1 MWISCIDE
9 NPFSGFFFLLY
20 NMEIYTSGKPI
31 RIINVVPV
39 YNSHKSDVDI
49 IHISI
54 KENLK
59 HHYTYIPTNRTTEIE
74 RRDL

>member
-1 MWISCIDE
+1 MKMYAMHECAICEFRVFDE
-9 NPFSGFFFLLY
+9 NPFSGFFLLY

-49 IHISI
+49 YID
-54 KENLK
+54 KENL
-59 HHYTYIPTNRTTEIE
+59 NN
-74 RRDL
+74 